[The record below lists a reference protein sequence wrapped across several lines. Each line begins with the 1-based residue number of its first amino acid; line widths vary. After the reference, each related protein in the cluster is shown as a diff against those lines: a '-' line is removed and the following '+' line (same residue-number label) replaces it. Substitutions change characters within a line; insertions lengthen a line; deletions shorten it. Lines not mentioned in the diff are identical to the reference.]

1 LGDVL
6 KFDSFDELNTAF
18 QQAQAKWHQGNLLGA
33 YDLLLEIFTYRLL
46 YAKLIDADL
55 KVIQTLADLAGLL
68 GEFQAADDL
77 LYGAIAQYE
86 QANSQLQADYTRL
99 RRVQILLDRGDLH
112 QARHQLQVMAVRIG
126 DIESIQFS
134 PSGLVQWELGCVWL
148 DTEPQERTIVFAE
161 LYLAMGRLLSAL
173 GQFGDALKALH
184 RGLFHTE
191 GKEVPA
197 LARQTVIP
205 LKLAMAT
212 ALLEGGDLEDADTH
226 LTHLQTELDEPQH
239 PEHYINCLEISG
251 KLHLLRGDLG
261 KALETFRQVQA
272 KCRQLAAGRAVL
284 RSDLNLAHVLILLN
298 QTSTAQH
305 YLEDTKEYA
314 LEIQD
319 SVLASRA
326 QLLLNLAS
334 VRGRS
339 LVVGTPVGLSVKG
352 MLHQQQDNQPVA
364 HQEAKLDLRQSPN
377 YLTWFEDRALAFQ
390 WQLSDLNLGMAA
402 ALLKQ
407 IQQAFKFTDSRLIQV
422 QIQVLEGIFAY
433 YQGMKSEDPN
443 RVGSHPNL
451 GGIRQANKILEKVR
465 PQLEEIGLK
474 PELWQVQR
482 ILGWC
487 RARLNYPAAEQEAL
501 TRSTNA
507 LLTQLTE
514 SLSPEDQA
522 IYLLNKWTA
531 DEEYIAAET
540 NQLQRL
546 QAKLRA
552 GSPLLRP
559 WRRWLL
565 MQRLNALVEHID
577 RYKDVLVK
585 RTIQGR
591 KVDVKHE
598 PTSSLWQRLLT
609 HPKNRVTLSFLV
621 LPDRVFVVRAWKF
634 FLDFAVIPTTR
645 LEVRNVVQHWHKRIQ
660 RINGGRDLSAMPDD
674 DSYESVMA
682 SVANEGKT
690 IANQLAEILDIPS
703 LLKGLPKNTRSLTI
717 VPDDILH
724 GFPFATI
731 VHQGKYLVEHYA
743 LSIAYESSGKK
754 SPTPSCDRSQ
764 KALIVGVSQ
773 ETNQFAS
780 LPAVGKELDQ
790 VERWLIRHHIDWQTL
805 VDNSARKA
813 AILEGLSEATLLHIA
828 CHGTFEHNRPDQ
840 SGLVLISNSENR
852 EILSLRE
859 LSNLNLTELRHATL
873 SSCWSADHFILPGR
887 WIISLPETL
896 WRSGVES
903 ILGCLWEVYD
913 KVAVS
918 FMTRFYDYLEELPRD
933 EALRRT
939 QLDCLQG
946 RLPDCGT
953 IDTTNPIFWAGFNL
967 YGECTTLDIFL
978 NKQPRKLENSISR
991 KQLEELESARLQLQQ
1006 MQIEQRQLKQTAAQH
1021 LRELQIARQRIE
1033 QLEGEQQT
1041 LNNRF
1046 QQQKEDLKH
1055 QGKLE
1060 ALKELLDVVDGFELA
1075 RQQIQTN
1082 SEQQASIHQG
1092 YEGIYRLLVTAL
1104 KRIGVTEINAM
1115 GHPFDPNLHE
1125 AVMVEAS
1132 EQQADGTVLA
1142 EIRRGY
1148 LLGKLV
1154 LRPAQVKVAIG
1165 SELDSNTSETP
1176 ANGC

>member
-1 LGDVL
+1 MKL
-6 KFDSFDELNTAF
+6 DSFDDIEAAF
-18 QQAQAKWHQGNLLGA
+18 QEVEEKRSRGDLLGA
-33 YDLLLEIFTYRLL
+33 YDSCLAIVSQRLSGR
-46 YAKLIDADL
+46 LIDADL
-55 KVIQTLADLAGLL
+55 VIIQCLADLAIFFGQV
-68 GEFQAADDL
+68 QAADDL
-77 LYGAIAQYE
+77 LAGSAGKFEEAGAYHRGDFACLKRIHLA
-86 QANSQLQADYTRL
+86 
-99 RRVQILLDRGDLH
+99 LDRGLLREADELLR
-112 QARHQLQVMAVRIG
+112 AMAPRIG
-126 DIESIQFS
+126 DIRSIQFS
-134 PSGLVQWELGCVWL
+134 SPGLIQWEDGCVWL
-148 DTEPQERTIVFAE
+148 DAQSPERAVLFSQLHLE
-161 LYLAMGRLLSAL
+161 MGRLLSAL
-173 GQFGDALKALH
+173 GQYSNALVTLN
-184 RGLFHTE
+184 RGLFHTGE
-191 GKEVPA
+191 EAPS
-197 LARQTVIP
+197 LARASAIP
-205 LKLAMAT
+205 LKLAIASAQLEKGELAT
-212 ALLEGGDLEDADTH
+212 ANDNLKSLKD
-226 LTHLQTELDEPQH
+226 ELDEHQY
-239 PEHYINCLEISG
+239 PEYYIHWLQLCG
-251 KLHLLRGDLG
+251 KLNLLRGELG
-261 KALETFRQVQA
+261 QALEQFKRIQSVCHAIDAHQA
-272 KCRQLAAGRAVL
+272 TLRAT
-284 RSDLNLAHVLILLN
+284 LNLAHVLILLN
-298 QTSTAQH
+298 QTSFARELLADVEQ
-305 YLEDTKEYA
+305 EA
-314 LEIQD
+314 LAAD
-319 SVLASRA
+319 DRALANRA
-326 QLLLNLAS
+326 IILRRLADA
-334 VRGRS
+334 RGQS
-339 LVVGTPVGLSVKG
+339 LVVGTEFGDSVSRMRRSGQDDKPDEVDEQGEHLSVTT
-352 MLHQQQDNQPVA
+352 
-364 HQEAKLDLRQSPN
+364 QSAN
-377 YLTWFEDRALAFQ
+377 YLAFFEERVLNFH
-390 WQLSDLNLGMAA
+390 WQLSRFNLVAA
-402 ALLKQ
+402 GNLLSQ
-407 IQQAFKFTDSRLIQV
+407 IKEAFQFTDSELIKV
-422 QIQVLEGIFAY
+422 KIKILEGILAY
-433 YQGMKSEDPN
+433 YQGVEAQEQLFS
-443 RVGSHPNL
+443 NL
-451 GGIRQANKILEKVR
+451 DGIRWAALILDEVR
-465 PQLEEIGLK
+465 QGLRAMELT

-487 RARLNYPAAEQEAL
+487 WSRLERPAAEQEAL
-501 TRSTNA
+501 AAETNA

-531 DEEYIAAET
+531 DEEYIAAQS

-546 QAKLRA
+546 QAKLKD
-552 GSPLLRP
+552 GFFLLRP

-565 MQRLNALVEHID
+565 MRRLNALVEHID

-585 RTIQGR
+585 RTLQGHNAE
-591 KVDVKHE
+591 VNHA
-598 PTSSLWQRLLT
+598 PATSLLRRLLT
-609 HPKNRVTLSFLV
+609 HPKKRVTLSFLV

-634 FLDFAVIPTTR
+634 SLDFAVIPTTR
-645 LEVRNVVQHWHKRIQ
+645 LEVRNVVRRWHERIQ
-660 RINGGRDLSAMPDD
+660 GINGGRDLSAMPDE

-953 IDTTNPIFWAGFNL
+953 IDTANPIFWAGFNL